1 MHLRHHQTPIVA
13 LRLRTEQEASILDT
27 KRLLEERGE
36 DQMRDPGNELRRI
49 LLNSETVHNFV
60 SNNSKEIS

>member
-1 MHLRHHQTPIVA
+1 MHLRHHHTPIVA

-36 DQMRDPGNELRRI
+36 DQMRDPGNELR
-49 LLNSETVHNFV
+49 
-60 SNNSKEIS
+60 